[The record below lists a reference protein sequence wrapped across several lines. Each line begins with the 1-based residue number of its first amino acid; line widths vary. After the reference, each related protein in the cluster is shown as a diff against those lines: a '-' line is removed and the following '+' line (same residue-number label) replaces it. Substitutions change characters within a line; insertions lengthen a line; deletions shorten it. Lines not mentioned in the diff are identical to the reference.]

1 MLFTFP
7 YSEAATG
14 GVLGNFARFTRKHLC
29 QSLCFNKTAGLACNF
44 IKIETLA
51 QVFSCE
57 FCEVSKNTFFTEHL
71 WATASAHYKA
81 QNLTILNGE
90 CKQVWFLQ
98 PQLLKCAEFLVVYWN
113 VIMTGSIKGP
123 SFLPWIIDALELSL
137 FKFRQD
143 LFIVFVYQ
151 GR

>member
-14 GVLGNFARFTRKHLC
+14 GVLIRKGVLGNFAKFTRKHLC

-81 QNLTILNGE
+81 QIFDYIEWRMQASMISPTTIVKM
-90 CKQVWFLQ
+90 CRISCCI
-98 PQLLKCAEFLVVYWN
+98 LKRYHDRFY
-113 VIMTGSIKGP
+113 KGAIFFTM
-123 SFLPWIIDALELSL
+123 S
-137 FKFRQD
+137 
-143 LFIVFVYQ
+143 Y
-151 GR
+151 